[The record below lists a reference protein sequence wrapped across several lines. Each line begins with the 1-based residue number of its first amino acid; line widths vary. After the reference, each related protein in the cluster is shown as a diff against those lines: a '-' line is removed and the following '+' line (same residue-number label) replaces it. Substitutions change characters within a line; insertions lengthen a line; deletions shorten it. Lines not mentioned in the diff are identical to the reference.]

1 MAPNHIFVEKEVE
14 KELTKELK
22 KVIKEFYG
30 NQPIK
35 SVNLS
40 KLESNQFTRTLKILK
55 KYKTTKSILFGGFY
69 SKKESKISP
78 TILKIRTK
86 DELIIKEELFS
97 SLLPIL
103 PVKDYKSALNIIHK
117 NSRPLAIYI
126 FGGNR
131 LIHKK
136 ISNLTSSGSICIN
149 DVLLPVLIPNL
160 PFGGVGQSGMGK
172 FHGEEGFKNF
182 SNQKSITANSN
193 LFDINLRYPPYEWIQ
208 KLIKFFFKI

>member
-1 MAPNHIFVEKEVE
+1 MLLLVIE
-14 KELTKELK
+14 K
-22 KVIKEFYG
+22 KVG
-30 NQPIK
+30 
-35 SVNLS
+35 V
-40 KLESNQFTRTLKILK
+40 LELMVRFKIA
-55 KYKTTKSILFGGFY
+55 SII
-69 SKKESKISP
+69 SKKEPKISP